1 MKHYLSLIS
10 FLLLFCCSTCSSQV
24 VSDGELSSTD
34 SIIVKEYSLAANIR
48 GHEMTGICIINIS
61 ADSSIV
67 GTIVNEFGIKAFD
80 CSYSVGR
87 AKLFNVMSLLDKWYI
102 RKVLRNDFR
111 FILANMFFNNSEIS
125 EKKRTMKKM
134 ADGRITVVNNRHKI
148 SYSFLPLTK
157 KE

>member
-1 MKHYLSLIS
+1 
-10 FLLLFCCSTCSSQV
+10 
-24 VSDGELSSTD
+24 
-34 SIIVKEYSLAANIR
+34 
-48 GHEMTGICIINIS
+48 MTGICIINIS

-80 CSYSVGR
+80 FSYSMGR
-87 AKLFNVMSLLDKWYI
+87 AKLFNVISHLDKWYI

-148 SYSFLPLTK
+148 SYSFLSLTQ